1 MKKFIIVLAKYGIL
15 LLLIFNGI
23 AILSL
28 FMLKKSN
35 FYKPQFI
42 ENGLTTKDYDYVVL
56 GSSTGLTTLDTK
68 QIDSIT
74 GKKGINISM
83 DDSAISSHYLML
95 QHFLTLKNKTKTLVL
110 TVSPWNANVITPKLN
125 GNDYRFLPYIYN
137 DFVYDYYNDLEKS
150 YFKPLTYSR
159 FLPIIGLSY
168 YNTELFYPSIVA
180 AFQPQKRNRFDDK
193 GNYSYPS
200 DVHPKPSDLKISHL
214 KNLNPYLFKI
224 EKLCA
229 ENNIRLVYYLSP
241 MYQTKMVTEDNRNYI
256 NHSNLLKDARLFYD
270 EVHVSMVGR
279 RLASEAFA
287 EEFQKS
293 N

>member
-1 MKKFIIVLAKYGIL
+1 MKKFLIVLAKYGMLFL
-15 LLLIFNGI
+15 LLCNGI
-23 AILSL
+23 AVLSL
-28 FMLKKSN
+28 LSLKNSN

-42 ENGLTTKDYDYVVL
+42 ENGLTIKNYDYAVL

-95 QHFLTLKNKTKTLVL
+95 QHFLALKNTTKTLIL
-110 TVSPWNANVITPKLN
+110 TVTPWNANVPEPELN
-125 GNDYRFLPYIYN
+125 GNDYRFLPYIYK
-137 DFVYDYYNDLEKS
+137 DYVYDYYTDLEKS
-150 YFKPLTYSR
+150 YFKPLAYSR
-159 FLPIIGLSY
+159 FLPIIGLSF
-168 YNTELFYPSIVA
+168 YNTELFYPSLVA
-180 AFQPQKRNRFDDK
+180 ASQPQKRNRFDEK

-200 DVHPKPSDLKISHL
+200 GVHPKPHDLNISNL
-214 KNLNPYLFKI
+214 ENLNPYLFKI

-241 MYQTKMVTEDNRNYI
+241 MYQTKIVTHDNRNYI
-256 NHSNLLKDARLFYD
+256 NHSDLLKDPQLFYD
-270 EVHVSMVGR
+270 DIHVSMQGR

-287 EEFQKS
+287 EVFQKS

>member
-1 MKKFIIVLAKYGIL
+1 MLF
-15 LLLIFNGI
+15 LLIFNGI
-23 AILSL
+23 AVLSL
-28 FMLKKSN
+28 LCLKNSN

-42 ENGLTTKDYDYVVL
+42 ENGLTIKDYDYVVL

-95 QHFLTLKNKTKTLVL
+95 EHFLALKNTTKTLVL
-110 TVSPWNANVITPKLN
+110 TVTPWNANVVDPNLN
-125 GNDYRFLPYIYN
+125 DNDYRFLPYIFN
-137 DFVYDYYNDLEKS
+137 DYVYDYYNDLEKS

-159 FLPIIGLSY
+159 FFPIIGLSY
-168 YNTELFYPSIVA
+168 YNTELFYPSVVA
-180 AFQPQKRNRFDDK
+180 ALQPQKRNRFDDK

-200 DVHPKPSDLKISHL
+200 DVHPKPLDLKISQL
-214 KNLNPYLFKI
+214 ENRNPYLFKI

-241 MYQTKMVTEDNRNYI
+241 MYQTKIVTHDNRTYI
-256 NHSNLLKDARLFYD
+256 NHSDLLKDPEFFYD
-270 EVHVSMVGR
+270 EVHVSMQGR

-287 EEFQKS
+287 EVFQK
-293 N
+293 NN